1 MENCTKNAS
10 PSVLF
15 YITQIVYITIF
26 TYDILYKYS
35 HRALLDSDKIHVA
48 TYHMY

>member
-15 YITQIVYITIF
+15 YIPQIVYITIF

-35 HRALLDSDKIHVA
+35 HRALLDSDKIHFT